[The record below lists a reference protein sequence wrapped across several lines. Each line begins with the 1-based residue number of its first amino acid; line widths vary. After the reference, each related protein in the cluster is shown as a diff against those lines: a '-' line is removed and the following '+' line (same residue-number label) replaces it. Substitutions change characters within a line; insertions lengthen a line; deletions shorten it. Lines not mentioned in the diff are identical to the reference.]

1 MEQEKNITTHINRHE
16 DGPTPLPQADFKVLT
31 LISVFI
37 GVLVGMNLLGGKII
51 TIFGIGASVAVF
63 MVPMSFAM
71 TDIATELYGK
81 RFTRQLTLAG
91 MLTLILLLAYST
103 LFVSLEP
110 NARFAG
116 NDAYR
121 TVFGS
126 SLRIIVASIVAFS
139 LAQLQDIFIF
149 EKVRAFTKGRYLWIR
164 TNVSTFASELVDTT
178 VFMFIAFYLITPK
191 FDALFVLKMIIP
203 YLLLKLAFAVL
214 ITPAV
219 YTGVK
224 LLGQKNAR
232 ELV

>member
-1 MEQEKNITTHINRHE
+1 M
-16 DGPTPLPQADFKVLT
+16 GTPEADFKLLT
-31 LISVFI
+31 LISIFV

-63 MVPMSFAM
+63 MVPISFAI

-91 MLTLILLLAYST
+91 MLTLVLLLLYSA
-103 LFVSLEP
+103 LFVWLEP
-110 NARFAG
+110 NTRFAS

-139 LAQLQDIFIF
+139 LAQLQDIFVF
-149 EKVRAFTKGRYLWIR
+149 EKLRAVTKGRYLWIR
-164 TNVSTFASELVDTT
+164 TNVSTFVSELVDTT
-178 VFMFIAFYLITPK
+178 VFTFIAFYQMTPK

-203 YLLLKLAFAVL
+203 YFLLKIVFAVL
-214 ITPAV
+214 ITPLV
-219 YTGVK
+219 YGGVK
-224 LLGQKNAR
+224 ALNRGYRDCENPHF
-232 ELV
+232 